1 MVEILVS
8 GKNYFNE
15 ESFKEM
21 CLFLEQGLKVQVS
34 ISCIGHGR
42 NNAEQENYRRA
53 FVKKYGRKVNI
64 EVIEGAYSYSYKY
77 SLKGVEKN
85 ENN

>member
-1 MVEILVS
+1 MTEIYVS

-21 CLFLEQGLKVQVS
+21 CLSLEQGLKIYVG
-34 ISCIGHGR
+34 INCIGHGR
-42 NNAEQENYRRA
+42 NNAEQENYRKA
-53 FVKKYGRKVNI
+53 LVDKYGRKLNI
-64 EVIEGAYSYSYKY
+64 ELIEGAYSYSYKY
-77 SLKGVEKN
+77 SLKGVKNN